1 MPPRSTQ
8 QYRKA
13 TIQYQGLL
21 HMALQRLK
29 TFHMRKN
36 SWESTYL
43 VFNFSMPL
51 ILGHSPNVTARFHNR
66 SIEGN
71 PTLSSTL
78 SGLNVTLP
86 VPLIH
91 SKHSSPFL
99 KSATIHILSS
109 TAQFELFNPLT
120 NSAVVINSLCA
131 NATYN
136 GELLG
141 TITEPAYNFEVLAGR
156 EGYTTTDKIP
166 VEIGSVGYDVVRR
179 ALGGKLVI
187 DAVADV
193 VATIGEWRG
202 RVRYYGQGLGAN
214 VRL

>member
-1 MPPRSTQ
+1 MSQRSTPL
-8 QYRKA
+8 YRRA
-13 TIQYQGLL
+13 TIQYLEL
-21 HMALQRLK
+21 SLMPPQRLK
-29 TFHMRKN
+29 TFPMRKS
-36 SWESTYL
+36 SWESIYR
-43 VFNFSMPL
+43 VFNFSTSLMV
-51 ILGHSPNVTARFHNR
+51 GHSPNITAQFHNR

-86 VPLIH
+86 VPFIH

-109 TAQFELFNPLT
+109 TAQFELFNPLS
-120 NSAVVINSLCA
+120 NKAVVINSLCA

-136 GELLG
+136 GEILG
-141 TITEPAYNFEVLAGR
+141 TIIEPTYNFEVLAGR

>member
-1 MPPRSTQ
+1 M
-8 QYRKA
+8 
-13 TIQYQGLL
+13 LL
-21 HMALQRLK
+21 IIGR
-29 TFHMRKN
+29 N
-36 SWESTYL
+36 
-43 VFNFSMPL
+43 
-51 ILGHSPNVTARFHNR
+51 PNITARFHDG

-71 PTLSSTL
+71 PTLSSAL

-86 VPLIH
+86 IPSFH
-91 SKHSSPFL
+91 SNGSSPFL
-99 KSATIHILSS
+99 KSATIHILTR
-109 TAQFELFNPLT
+109 TAQFELFNPLSNT
-120 NSAVVINSLCA
+120 GIIINSICA

-141 TITEPAYNFEVLAGR
+141 TITEPTYDFEVLPGR

-179 ALGGKLVI
+179 ALGGQLIV

-202 RVRYYGQGLGAN
+202 HVRYYGQGLGAN